1 MVVITV
7 TMPTEIGNR
16 YRTEVRI
23 SRVTVQTSKSEA
35 PLIKS
40 SNVTLP
46 SRGRRLR
53 VATESPQRTFTS
65 TPSIIFGLR
74 MLLTK
79 VISTVPRALL
89 RPISKQRCRRRKG
102 PRWSVRRALPQA
114 IGSLIHPDLS
124 CGAVSLPED
133 LTPRRLSSPCYGGL
147 TVRIPLAPAESQR
160 RTRAPTIA
168 EETLSAHPVPRVV
181 ALLGLIGV
189 SDDATAALDQTAVR
203 RRNRPFANRRVRSKV
218 AAGCS
223 FQRIPSALLIGILRE
238 RGIGQCHRTHKRT
251 RSRNPRRLYKA
262 SVGLSGNT

>member
-1 MVVITV
+1 MVLGFRGFLALARGAGRGRAAVGSSIPGG
-7 TMPTEIGNR
+7 PTAAVAVAGWSGLGSNHKVPQKVVSKSRLSLAEP
-16 YRTEVRI
+16 EVRI
-23 SRVTVQTSKSEA
+23 H
-35 PLIKS
+35 
-40 SNVTLP
+40 LP
-46 SRGRRLR
+46 
-53 VATESPQRTFTS
+53 
-65 TPSIIFGLR
+65 
-74 MLLTK
+74 
-79 VISTVPRALL
+79 
-89 RPISKQRCRRRKG
+89 
-102 PRWSVRRALPQA
+102 
-114 IGSLIHPDLS
+114 
-124 CGAVSLPED
+124 
-133 LTPRRLSSPCYGGL
+133 
-147 TVRIPLAPAESQR
+147 PAESQR

-262 SVGLSGNT
+262 SAGLSGNT